1 MTVLT
6 EAMQDY
12 LKTIWRLA
20 HEENVP
26 VTTTALADALG
37 VRPAST
43 TNMLKRLAALHLVKY
58 EPYRGVELT
67 EAGEKVALEV
77 VRHHRLLELYLTEA
91 LGFPPD
97 EVHEEAER
105 LEHHI
110 SEAFEQAIAEQL
122 GHPTH
127 DPHGDPIPTPDLR
140 LVSRPARPLSELD
153 VGQEG
158 YIRRVRISAP
168 ERVEALAAEGV
179 APNVRVRVLDH
190 REQACV
196 VQIVVSGREV
206 VIVPD
211 EACDVLI
218 EPLPEVENEEG

>member
-1 MTVLT
+1 
-6 EAMQDY
+6 
-12 LKTIWRLA
+12 
-20 HEENVP
+20 
-26 VTTTALADALG
+26 
-37 VRPAST
+37 
-43 TNMLKRLAALHLVKY
+43 
-58 EPYRGVELT
+58 
-67 EAGEKVALEV
+67 
-77 VRHHRLLELYLTEA
+77 
-91 LGFPPD
+91 
-97 EVHEEAER
+97 
-105 LEHHI
+105 
-110 SEAFEQAIAEQL
+110 
-122 GHPTH
+122 
-127 DPHGDPIPTPDLR
+127 PIPTPDLR